1 MVACKMFA
9 LDLRTVILSFAV
21 SSAMSMVVMVSL
33 WRLQAAR
40 SRAFALMAAWATA
53 EFCGLVQVALRG
65 SVPDL
70 LSIVLAQACILGGYH
85 LLLIGLE
92 SYLEKPGPQGHNHVL
107 WLAFVA
113 IHWYFT
119 AVQPS
124 LFARGLNIAVFLINI
139 SAQIAW
145 LALRRVDIAMRR
157 ATALC
162 GMVMVASCILSVAL
176 IAIELQAPAAANMFM
191 TGTGVTAVILAYQM
205 AAITMTFSLFWMV
218 TGHQQILL
226 QNDISALKASE
237 RAVRRSEA
245 QLRRAEVEARMGHW
259 ELHMD
264 TLTMTGS
271 EGASRIYGIGTSRL
285 DYETS
290 KAIPLAEERPRLDA
304 AVARLIADGTPYD
317 LNFRIR
323 AANTGEIR
331 IVHSR
336 ASFDRE
342 QRTVFG
348 VIQDITE
355 RRKIEDRL
363 QLAASVFTHAGE
375 GIAIV
380 DANGLFV
387 EVNAAFTRITGYG
400 QHEVQGQSPSV
411 LKSGRHTPEFYQE
424 MWRALG
430 EKRLWSGEIWNRRKN
445 GELYAQILTISRVD
459 DEAGQ
464 VRNYVALFSDITS
477 MKQHELQLEHNAHHD
492 MLTGLPN
499 RMLLA
504 DRLRQALAHS
514 QRSHRALAVVYLDL
528 DGFKAVNDRYGHHTG
543 DELLIAMSRRLKSTL
558 RGGDTLARV
567 GGDEFVALLLDLEG
581 RDEYTPLLT
590 RMLKSAAEPFVL
602 GATVLQVSASIGVA
616 LYPEDGD
623 MADQLLHRADLAM
636 YQAKRTHPNGFQ
648 FFDSTCGE
656 PSAFGGLESAIR
668 SAAGG

>member
-1 MVACKMFA
+1 MPRPRVPWSTVACKMFA
-9 LDLRTVILSFAV
+9 LDLRTVILGFAI
-21 SSAMSMVVMVSL
+21 SSAICMAVMVSL
-33 WRLQAAR
+33 WRSQATR
-40 SRAFALMAAWATA
+40 STAFALLAGWATA
-53 EFCGLVQVALRG
+53 EFCGLVLFALRG

-70 LSIVLAQACILGGYH
+70 LSIVLAQACIMGGYH

-92 SYLEKPGPQGHNHVL
+92 HYLDKRGPQAHNHALLV
-107 WLAFVA
+107 AFVV
-113 IHWYFT
+113 IDWYFL
-119 AVQPS
+119 ALQPS
-124 LFARGLNIAVFLINI
+124 VSARYLNIAVFLTSIC
-139 SAQIAW
+139 AQIAW
-145 LALRRVDIAMRR
+145 LSLRRVDPSMRR

-162 GMVMVASCILSVAL
+162 GTIMLVACVFSTAS
-176 IAIELQAPAAANMFM
+176 IAVELHGPSRSEMFM
-191 TGTGVTAVILAYQM
+191 GGAPGTAVILAFQM
-205 AAITMTFSLFWMV
+205 VGIAMTFSLFWMIN
-218 TGHQQILL
+218 GRQQILL
-226 QNDISALKASE
+226 QDDISALKVSE
-237 RAVRRSEA
+237 RAIRLSEA
-245 QLRRAEVEARMGHW
+245 RLRRAEVEARMGHW

-264 TLTMTGS
+264 TLTMMGS
-271 EGASRIYGIGTSRL
+271 EGASRIYGVDANRL
-285 DYETS
+285 DYEIT

-304 AVARLIADGTPYD
+304 AVARLVADGTPYD
-317 LNFRIR
+317 LDFKIR
-323 AANTGEIR
+323 AVNTGEIR
-331 IVHSR
+331 LVHSR

-355 RRKIEDRL
+355 RRKIEERL

-380 DANGLFV
+380 DATGLIV
-387 EVNAAFTRITGYG
+387 EVNAAFVRITGYG
-400 QHEVQGQSPSV
+400 PHEVQGQSPSV
-411 LKSGRHTPEFYQE
+411 LKSGRHTPEFYRE

-430 EKRLWSGEIWNRRKN
+430 EKKLWSGEIWNRRKN

-464 VRNYVALFSDITS
+464 VRNYVALFSDITL

-543 DELLIAMSRRLKSTL
+543 DELLIAVSRRLKSGL

-581 RDEYTPLLT
+581 RGEYTPLLT

-602 GATVLQVSASIGVA
+602 GDTVLQVSASIGVA

-636 YQAKRTHPNGFQ
+636 YQAKRTHPNSFQ

-656 PSAFGGLESAIR
+656 FAQEGT
-668 SAAGG
+668 